1 MRESA
6 LRCLPPLHCTA
17 LSCPCIVISE
27 LSVASTAQSS
37 TTHDIGPHSLPTLSF
52 LVSRLLLVLMPHC
65 ATYVLSCF
73 LFFSFDMFSFVW
85 SWSIEVEMDLL
96 HFFSL
101 LSQSFFLFIT
111 LFSSLF
117 RTLSLSLPLACTWPA
132 CARTERTYNCSCN
145 DSMVDTIPYTYTC
158 CSKRWQTQRITDLA
172 YLNLLY
178 SILFFSLKCH

>member
-17 LSCPCIVISE
+17 LSCPFIVISE

-37 TTHDIGPHSLPTLSF
+37 TTHDIGPQSLPKPSPSLYRDCCWCWCRIVPHTCYP
-52 LVSRLLLVLMPHC
+52 VLF
-65 ATYVLSCF
+65 S
-73 LFFSFDMFSFVW
+73 FSFDMFSFVW

-158 CSKRWQTQRITDLA
+158 CLKRWQTQR
-172 YLNLLY
+172 
-178 SILFFSLKCH
+178 SLI